1 MRKPSDELAL
11 DRLRQSPARRP
22 ALPIGRILRWMLAAL
37 LAAGGLLLFAL
48 GLAAKQQDGRHAAE
62 TGARVVP
69 VHGLELDQEGV
80 VVHGL
85 DCQAN
90 PEQHA

>member
-1 MRKPSDELAL
+1 MRKPSAELAL
-11 DRLRQSPARRP
+11 DRLRRSGGQRP
-22 ALPIGRILRWMLAAL
+22 RLPIGRLFRWVLASL